1 MKSDSEIVRWMIT
14 CMVIGL
20 IVLALDYI
28 LSNPFSSLEYVILIS
43 AWCISVRNRVVATRV
58 RQLFTAIAA
67 LLLFHWF
74 VKDIKYNAFYGDA
87 NAMIRIYL
95 WYLYYIPLIFIP
107 LVSSF

>member
-20 IVLALDYI
+20 GILVIDYLI
-28 LSNPFSSLEYVILIS
+28 SNPFSALEYLVLIS

-58 RQLFTAIAA
+58 RQLFTAVAA

-74 VKDIKYNAFYGDA
+74 IKDIKYNAFDGDA
-87 NAMIRIYL
+87 NSMARIYL
-95 WYLYYIPLIFIP
+95 W
-107 LVSSF
+107 